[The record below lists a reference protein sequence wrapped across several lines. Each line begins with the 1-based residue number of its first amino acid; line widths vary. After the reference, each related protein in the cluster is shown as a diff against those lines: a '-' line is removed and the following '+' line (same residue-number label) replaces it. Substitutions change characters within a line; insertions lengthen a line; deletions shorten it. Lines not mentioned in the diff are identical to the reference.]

1 MPPILFNISIDILN
15 LLILKAQDLD
25 LVQGLVQNL
34 IPNGISM
41 LQYADD
47 TIFMFKDNLESAR
60 NLKLILCLF
69 EQLSGLK
76 VNFHKSEVF
85 CFGEAK
91 GKQECY
97 SNIFTCAVGKLPFKY
112 LGIPINAVRLCNSD
126 WNWPEEK
133 MEKKLS
139 VWKGRNRS
147 YGGRLILITS
157 SLCNIPLYMISL
169 FELPK
174 GPSKKMN
181 FYMKRCYGKR
191 KKMLRNII

>member
-1 MPPILFNISIDILN
+1 MVNDQIGPFFFETKKGLRQGDPLPPILFNIAIYILN

-34 IPNGISM
+34 IPNRISM

-60 NLKLILCLF
+60 NLKLILCMF

-91 GKQECY
+91 DK
-97 SNIFTCAVGKLPFKY
+97 
-112 LGIPINAVRLCNSD
+112 
-126 WNWPEEK
+126 
-133 MEKKLS
+133 
-139 VWKGRNRS
+139 
-147 YGGRLILITS
+147 
-157 SLCNIPLYMISL
+157 
-169 FELPK
+169 
-174 GPSKKMN
+174 
-181 FYMKRCYGKR
+181 
-191 KKMLRNII
+191 